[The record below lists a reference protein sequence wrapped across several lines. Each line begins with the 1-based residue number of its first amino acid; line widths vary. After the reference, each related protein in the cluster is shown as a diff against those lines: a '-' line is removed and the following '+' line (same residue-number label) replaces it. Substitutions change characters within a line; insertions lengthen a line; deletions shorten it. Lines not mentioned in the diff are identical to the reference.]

1 MSIPPESIEAGK
13 CYLARSYNSRR
24 EGYPRVRRV
33 TEILLDDRV
42 RFEQRRGPVAPG
54 RLWPGRY
61 TMKLRGPVAPG
72 RLWPGRYTMKLEAF
86 ANSAE
91 REVRCDWTP
100 ERDGA

>member
-1 MSIPPESIEAGK
+1 MSIPPESIEPGK
-13 CYLARSYNSRR
+13 CYLARSYHSRR

-61 TMKLRGPVAPG
+61 TMKL
-72 RLWPGRYTMKLEAF
+72 EAF

-91 REVRCDWTP
+91 REVPCDWTP